1 MIRKVVLELDLWTFG
16 SCLSS
21 DVEYGQEQR
30 HAIPS
35 YTDQAPTLLSFPL
48 SERLVRTRE
57 HGDVSATCSYRL

>member
-16 SCLSS
+16 SCLS
-21 DVEYGQEQR
+21 DVEYIQEQR

-48 SERLVRTRE
+48 SERLVSTRE
-57 HGDVSATCSYRL
+57 HGDVSANYRL